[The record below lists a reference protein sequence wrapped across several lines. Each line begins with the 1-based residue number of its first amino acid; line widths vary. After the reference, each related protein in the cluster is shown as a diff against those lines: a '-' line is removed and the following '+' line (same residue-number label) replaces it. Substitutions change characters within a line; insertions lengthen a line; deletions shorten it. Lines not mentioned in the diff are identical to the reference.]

1 MMKQSIAA
9 VLLAGGLISASACA
23 PTFVSTF
30 EATGVEPARPQPGD
44 KIAAVVVEKDEGR
57 RRRHEMALARELTGR
72 GLEGVPSFQLVAVEQ
87 LRDEAA
93 ARAAFEQAGIVGAV
107 VMRVVGVDTD
117 TYVRPPTYYSGPMY
131 GGYWGGYYPYGW
143 TTVYSPGYAITE
155 TKVVVESMVYD
166 LKQNVLLWAG
176 TSRTANPNSADEL
189 IAKLVK
195 AGAEEMRRAGLVV
208 RSR

>member
-1 MMKQSIAA
+1 MMKQSILGVLVLGSAIAA
-9 VLLAGGLISASACA
+9 SSCGA
-23 PTFVSTF
+23 TFVSTF
-30 EATGVEPARPQPGD
+30 EATGVQPAQPQPGD
-44 KIAAVVVEKDEGR
+44 KVVAVVVEKDEGR
-57 RRRHEMALARELTGR
+57 RRRHENALARELTGR
-72 GLEGVPSFQLVAVEQ
+72 GLEGIPSYQIVEVESLQ
-87 LRDEAA
+87 DEAA
-93 ARAAFEQAGIVGAV
+93 AKAAFEKAGAVGAV

-117 TYVRPPTYYSGPMY
+117 TYVRPPSYYSGPMY

-143 TTVYSPGYAITE
+143 STVYSPGYAITE
-155 TKVVVESMVYD
+155 TKVVVETMVYD

-195 AGAEEMRRAGLVV
+195 GGAEEMRRAGLVV

>member
-9 VLLAGGLISASACA
+9 VLLAAGLVGTSACA

-30 EATGVEPARPQPGD
+30 EATGVEPAQPQSGD
-44 KIAAVVVEKDEGR
+44 KVVAVVVSADEGR
-57 RRRHEMALARELTGR
+57 RRRHENSLARELTGR
-72 GLEGVPSFQLVAVEQ
+72 GLEGIPSYQLVPVESLQ
-87 LRDEAA
+87 DEAA
-93 ARAAFEQAGIVGAV
+93 ARAAFEKAGAVGAV
-107 VMRVVGVDTD
+107 VMRVLGVDTD

-143 TTVYSPGYAITE
+143 STVYSPGYAITE
-155 TKVVVESMVYD
+155 TKVVVETMVYD

-176 TSRTANPNSADEL
+176 TSRTANPDSADQL

-195 AGAEEMRRAGLVV
+195 GGAEEMRRAGLVV

>member
-1 MMKQSIAA
+1 MIKKSLACV
-9 VLLAGGLISASACA
+9 VLLAGLGAASACS

-44 KIAAVVVEKDEGR
+44 KIAAIVVSPDEGR
-57 RRRHEMALARELTGR
+57 RRRHENSLARELTGR
-72 GLEGVPSFQLVAVEQ
+72 GLEGIPSYQLIPVDT
-87 LRDEAA
+87 LKDEAA
-93 ARAAFEQAGIVGAV
+93 AKAAFEKAGVVGAV
-107 VMRVVGVDTD
+107 VMRVLGVDTD

-155 TKVVVESMVYD
+155 TKVVVETMVYD

-195 AGAEEMRRAGLVV
+195 KGAEEMRRAGLVV